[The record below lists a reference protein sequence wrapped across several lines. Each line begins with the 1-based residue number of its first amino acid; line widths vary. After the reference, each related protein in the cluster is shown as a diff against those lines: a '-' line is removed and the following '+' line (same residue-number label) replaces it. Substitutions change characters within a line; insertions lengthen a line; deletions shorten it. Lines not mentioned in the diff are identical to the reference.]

1 MHAKPTLTSGL
12 LAFMA
17 VGSGISVASLYYVQ
31 PLLELLAREYGLSE
45 TRAGFLV
52 TLAQLGYLA
61 GLIVVV
67 PLGDHHERRKLLT
80 ITSALTSVGLL
91 AMGLAPSFM
100 LLAVFS
106 VVVGTTC
113 VTAQL
118 LVPLAAHLAADEK
131 RGSAVSGVM
140 SGLLLGIL
148 LARTFSGVMAEIA
161 GWRSVFIVAAAL
173 MAMYS
178 AACWRVLPHLA
189 PTSNTSYRTLY
200 ISILQLF
207 RDEAVLRRRGLIGGL
222 QYAVFGIFWTA
233 MAFMLVNKYQ
243 MSEAMI
249 GMFGLVG
256 AIGILAARIAG
267 KIADKGWARLSTGGF
282 LCLTISSWPLLYWGQ
297 WSLIAFGIG
306 VVLLDLGIQGTH
318 ISNQSEIYRLKPEAR
333 SRLTTGYMGSYF
345 LGGACGSAS
354 AAVSYGMGEWPA
366 VVALGSGV
374 SVLCLLIWVL
384 TELRF
389 PVRKM
394 KHGA

>member
-1 MHAKPTLTSGL
+1 MSAKPMLTPGL

-17 VGSGISVASLYYVQ
+17 VGSGLSVASLYYVQ

-45 TRAGFLV
+45 TNAGFLV

-80 ITSALTSVGLL
+80 ITSALTALGLL
-91 AMGLAPSFM
+91 AMGLAPSFI
-100 LLAVFS
+100 LLAAFS

-113 VTAQL
+113 VTAQI
-118 LVPLAAHLAADEK
+118 LVPLAAHLASDEK
-131 RGSAVSGVM
+131 RGSAVGSVM

-148 LARTFSGVMAEIA
+148 LARTFSGVMAELA
-161 GWRSVFIVAAAL
+161 GWRSVFIAAAVL

-178 AACWRVLPHLA
+178 VACWRVLPHLA

-200 ISILQLF
+200 VSILHLF
-207 RDEAVLRRRGLIGGL
+207 RDEDVLRRRSLIGGL

-233 MAFMLVNKYQ
+233 MAFMLVRQYQ

-249 GMFGLVG
+249 GMFGLIG

-267 KIADKGWARLSTGGF
+267 KLADKGWARLSTGGF
-282 LCLTISSWPLLYWGQ
+282 LCVTISSWPLLYWGQ

-306 VVLLDLGIQGTH
+306 VVLLDLGIQGAH
-318 ISNQSEIYRLKPEAR
+318 ISNQSEIYRLNPEAR
-333 SRLTTGYMGSYF
+333 NRLTTGYMASYF

-374 SVLCLLIWVL
+374 SILCVVIWAL
-384 TELRF
+384 TEFRL
-389 PVRKM
+389 PVRQM
-394 KHGA
+394 KHDA

>member
-1 MHAKPTLTSGL
+1 MHAKPTLTPGL

-17 VGSGISVASLYYVQ
+17 VGSGLSVASLYYVQ
-31 PLLELLAREYGLSE
+31 PLLELLAREYSLSD
-45 TRAGFLV
+45 TSAGFLV

-80 ITSALTSVGLL
+80 ITSALTALGLL

-100 LLAVFS
+100 LLAAFS

-113 VTAQL
+113 VTAQI
-118 LVPLAAHLAADEK
+118 LVPLAAHLASDEK
-131 RGSAVSGVM
+131 RGSAVGSVM

-148 LARTFSGVMAEIA
+148 LARTFSGVMAELA
-161 GWRSVFIVAAAL
+161 GWRSVFIVAAVL

-178 AACWRVLPHLA
+178 VACWRVLPHLA

-200 ISILQLF
+200 VSILHLF
-207 RDEAVLRRRGLIGGL
+207 RDEAVLRRRSLIGGL

-233 MAFMLVNKYQ
+233 MAFMLVRQYQ

-249 GMFGLVG
+249 GMFGLIG

-267 KIADKGWARLSTGGF
+267 KLADKGWARLSTGGF
-282 LCLTISSWPLLYWGQ
+282 LCVTISSWPLLYWGQ
-297 WSLIAFGIG
+297 WSIIAFGIG
-306 VVLLDLGIQGTH
+306 VVLLDLGIQGAH
-318 ISNQSEIYRLKPEAR
+318 ISNQSEIYRLNPEAR
-333 SRLTTGYMGSYF
+333 NRLTTGYMASYF

-374 SVLCLLIWVL
+374 SILCVVIWAV

-389 PVRKM
+389 PVRQM